1 MNKYS
6 QIKSINHPISVLALT
21 ESDIYRLSSRNV
33 NRADPD
39 KITRRRKILMCWK
52 LVGMDEDGTKYKIV
66 MLFSSDC

>member
-21 ESDIYRLSSRNV
+21 ESDIHRHLSRNV

-39 KITRRRKILMCWK
+39 KITRSRKILMCWK
-52 LVGMDEDGTKYKIV
+52 LVGMDGGWYKDGIK
-66 MLFSSDC
+66 S